1 MQSAETV
8 LGILRQRGQR
18 GLPLQRLYR
27 QLFNPALYLKA
38 YGKIYR
44 NAGAT
49 TPGVT
54 PETVDGMALTKIH
67 AIITALRQERYRWK
81 PVRRTYIAKK
91 DSAKKR
97 PLGLPTWSDKL
108 LQEVIRLILDAYY
121 EPQFSAH
128 SHGFRPQ
135 RGCHTALQ
143 AIDRQWKGTVWFIE
157 GDISR
162 CFDSLNH
169 EVLLSILRE
178 KIQDNRF
185 LRLVANLL
193 QAGYLED
200 WRYYA
205 TYSGTPQGGIASPLL
220 ANLYLDRLD
229 QYVETRLLP
238 THNRGRRRKGSPAYE
253 RLISR
258 AWKKERKGAKETAK
272 ELRQQAQRLPSKVL
286 DDPDFRRLRYVR
298 YADDFLLSY
307 IGPRGEA
314 EEIKRQLGEFLDQ
327 ELKLELSAEKTLIT
341 HARTEAARFLGYE
354 ITTHHNDQKQS
365 PTPGHR
371 RCVNGDVGLRVPQE
385 VIRKQSQR
393 YQQHG
398 KPIHRKERT
407 HDSAYSIVA
416 GYQQE
421 YRGGVEYYRMA
432 TNLRRFGSV
441 QWVMG
446 QSLAKT
452 LAHKFKCGVNTIWK
466 RYGATLQTRDGP
478 RAGLKVVV
486 ERGAGKK
493 PLVAC
498 WGGISLRRQHQAVLH
513 ERAPPIQSD
522 QRTELVQRLLADT
535 CELCGSQ
542 EEVEVHHIR
551 ALKDLKKRGRREK
564 PEWMKRMAARQR
576 KTLVV
581 CRKCHDDI
589 HAGRLQRH
597 IDEA

>member
-1 MQSAETV
+1 MQNAETYLGV
-8 LGILRQRGQR
+8 LRRRGQQ
-18 GLPLQRLYR
+18 GLPLQRVYR

-54 PETVDGMALTKIH
+54 PETVDGMALAKIH
-67 AIITALRQERYRWK
+67 ALITALRQERYRWK

-91 DSAKKR
+91 HSAKKR

-108 LQEVIRLILDAYY
+108 LQEVIRLILEAYY
-121 EPQFSAH
+121 EPQFSDH

-143 AIDRQWKGTVWFIE
+143 EIAQQWKGTVWLIE

-162 CFDSLNH
+162 CFDSLDH
-169 EVLLSILRE
+169 ELLLSMLRE
-178 KIQDNRF
+178 KIHDNRF
-185 LRLVANLL
+185 LRLIANLL

-200 WRYYA
+200 WRYHA
-205 TYSGTPQGGIASPLL
+205 TYSGIPQGGIASPLL

-229 QYVETRLLP
+229 QYVETALLP
-238 THNRGRRRKGSPAYE
+238 PNNRGARRKANPEYQRLIDRAWKRDRKGSKDAA
-253 RLISR
+253 RTL
-258 AWKKERKGAKETAK
+258 RK
-272 ELRQQAQRLPSKVL
+272 QAQHLPSKDL

-307 IGPRGEA
+307 VGPRREA
-314 EEIKRQLGEFLDQ
+314 EEIKRQLGEFLDR

-341 HARTEAARFLGYE
+341 HAKTEAARFLGYE

-421 YRGGVEYYRMA
+421 YRGLVEYYRMA
-432 TNLRRFGSV
+432 ANLRTFGSLR
-441 QWVMG
+441 WVMG

-452 LAHKFKCGVNTIWK
+452 LAHKFKCRVNAIWK
-466 RYGATLQTRDGP
+466 RYGATLQTRYGP

-493 PLVAC
+493 PLVAH
-498 WGGISLRRQHQAVLH
+498 WGGISLRRQIPAVLH
-513 ERAPPIQSD
+513 DRAPPIQNN
-522 QRTELVQRLLADT
+522 QGTELVQRLLADT

-551 ALKDLKKRGRREK
+551 ALKDLQQRGRSEK

-589 HAGRLQRH
+589 HAGRSQRH
-597 IDEA
+597 VDAA

>member
-38 YGKIYR
+38 YRKIYR

-49 TPGVT
+49 TPGIT
-54 PETVDGMALTKIH
+54 PETVDGMAQAKIQ

-81 PVRRTYIAKK
+81 PVRRTFIAKK
-91 DSAKKR
+91 QSAKKR

-108 LQEVIRLILDAYY
+108 LQEVIRLLLEAYY
-121 EPQFSAH
+121 EPQFSDH
-128 SHGFRPQ
+128 SHGFRPR

-143 AIDRQWKGTVWFIE
+143 EITQQWKGTVWFIE

-185 LRLVANLL
+185 LRLVTNLL

-200 WRYYA
+200 WRYYP
-205 TYSGTPQGGIASPLL
+205 THSGTPQGGIASPLL

-229 QYVETRLLP
+229 QYVEKGLLP
-238 THNRGRRRKGSPAYE
+238 THNRGRRRAGSPASE

-258 AWKKERKGAKETAK
+258 AWKKEQKGDKAAAKERRK
-272 ELRQQAQRLPSKVL
+272 LAQRLPSKTL

-307 IGPRGEA
+307 VGPRGEA

-327 ELKLELSAEKTLIT
+327 ELQLELSPEKTLIT
-341 HARTEAARFLGYE
+341 HAKTEAARFLGYE

-365 PTPGHR
+365 RTPRHC
-371 RCVNGDVGLRVPQE
+371 RCVNGDVGLRVPKE
-385 VIRKQSQR
+385 VIRQQSQR
-393 YQQHG
+393 YQQRG
-398 KPIHRKERT
+398 KPTDRQERT

-421 YRGGVEYYRMA
+421 YRGVVEYYRLA
-432 TNLRRFGSV
+432 ANLRAFGSL

-452 LAHKFKCGVNTIWK
+452 LAHKFKCRVNAIWK
-466 RYGATLQTRDGP
+466 RYGATLQTPHGP

-486 ERGAGKK
+486 ERGAEKK
-493 PLVAC
+493 PLVAL
-498 WGGISLRRQHQAVLH
+498 WGGISLRRQNKAVLQD
-513 ERAPPIQSD
+513 RAPPIQNN
-522 QRTELVQRLLADT
+522 QGTELVQRLLADT

-542 EEVEVHHIR
+542 ENVEVHHIR
-551 ALKDLKKRGRREK
+551 ALKDLQQRGRREK
-564 PEWMKRMAARQR
+564 PAWMKRMAARQR

-597 IDEA
+597 GDEG